1 MTTSYHL
8 TKPFSKY
15 GTGTRFVN
23 LNNSTGKTADGTTNV
38 SPFYQVKVDKILKA
52 SPINDQQIKVQC
64 GVTAN
69 FINTNTNS
77 LDDMGA
83 VSLID
88 ILPDL
93 DYLPV
98 PELGKEIGL
107 DDEDYYD
114 LLSVCM
120 KWVAVPNIKVVIT
133 DNLMTDQNST
143 QKSNQIFLTDNMGEA
158 IIDSVTVDGS
168 LKVIPSVSDPEVI
181 IKYLREFDVNQE
193 KLNDYDFA
201 IKLANQ
207 LINNSQ
213 AAEFSKQLTNVYKS
227 SAFNLT
233 EEFLAGM
240 FYDFDSTVWFM
251 PENN

>member
-15 GTGTRFVN
+15 GAGTIFAN
-23 LNNSTGKTADGTTNV
+23 LNNSMGKTADGTTNV

-52 SPINDQQIKVQC
+52 SPINDHQIKVQC
-64 GVTAN
+64 GITAN

-93 DYLPV
+93 NYLPV

-114 LLSVCM
+114 LLSACM
-120 KWVAVPNIKVVIT
+120 KWVTVPDIKVVVT
-133 DNLMTDQNST
+133 DNLMTAQNT
-143 QKSNQIFLTDNMGEA
+143 AQKSNQIFLTDNMGEA
-158 IIDSVTVDGS
+158 IIDSVTVNGS
-168 LKVIPSVSDPEVI
+168 LKVMPSISDPEVI
-181 IKYLREFDVNQE
+181 INYLREFNVNQE
-193 KLNDYDFA
+193 KFSDREFA
-201 IKLANQ
+201 IKLANE
-207 LINNSQ
+207 LINDSQ
-213 AAEFSKQLTNVYKS
+213 AAKFSKLLTDVYKS
-227 SAFNLT
+227 TAPSLA
-233 EEFLAGM
+233 EQFLAGI
-240 FYDFDSTVWFM
+240 FYDFDNAVWFV
-251 PENN
+251 PDTK

>member
-1 MTTSYHL
+1 MTTSYQL
-8 TKPFSKY
+8 TKPFGAY
-15 GTGTRFVN
+15 GTGTLFAN
-23 LNNSTGKTADGTTNV
+23 LNSSAGKSADGTTNA
-38 SPFYQVKVDKILKA
+38 SPFYQVKIDKILKA
-52 SPINDQQIKVQC
+52 LPIDDHQIKVQF

-69 FINTNTNS
+69 FINTATNS

-93 DYLPV
+93 DYFSV

-120 KWVAVPNIKVVIT
+120 KWVTVPNIKVVIT
-133 DNLMTDQNST
+133 DNLTTDQNST
-143 QKSNQIFLTDNMGEA
+143 QKSNQISLTDNMGEA

-193 KLNDYDFA
+193 KLNDHEFA
-201 IKLANQ
+201 IKLANE
-207 LINNSQ
+207 LINDSQ
-213 AAEFSKQLTNVYKS
+213 AAKFSKLLANAYKS
-227 SAFNLT
+227 AAPSLS
-233 EEFLAGM
+233 EQFLAGI
-240 FYDFDSTVWFM
+240 FYDFDNAVWFI

>member
-8 TKPFSKY
+8 TRSFSKY
-15 GTGTRFVN
+15 GAGTIFAN
-23 LNNSTGKTADGTTNV
+23 LNNSMGKTADGTTNI

-52 SPINDQQIKVQC
+52 SPIDDHQIKVQC

-88 ILPDL
+88 ILPNL

-114 LLSVCM
+114 LLSACM
-120 KWVAVPNIKVVIT
+120 KWVTVPDIKVVVT
-133 DNLMTDQNST
+133 DNLMTAQNSA

-158 IIDSVTVDGS
+158 SIDSATVNGS
-168 LKVIPSVSDPEVI
+168 LKVMPSITDPEVI
-181 IKYLREFDVNQE
+181 INYLREFDVNQE
-193 KLNDYDFA
+193 KLNDHEFA
-201 IKLANQ
+201 IKLANE
-207 LINNSQ
+207 LINDSQ
-213 AAEFSKQLTNVYKS
+213 AAKFSKLLTNAYKS
-227 SAFNLT
+227 AAPSLS
-233 EEFLAGM
+233 EQFLAGI
-240 FYDFDSTVWFM
+240 FYDFDNAVWFA
-251 PENN
+251 PDTK